1 MILYILA
8 EVTFD
13 QRSQCLQGFCASLY
27 ISLDANAMT
36 LRDTQAEHADDALGI
51 DGLPGIGQIGDR
63 NFARE

>member
-13 QRSQCLQGFCASLY
+13 QRSQCLQCLCAALTVR
-27 ISLDANAMT
+27 LDANAMT

-51 DGLPGIGQIGDR
+51 DGLLGIGQIGDR